1 MSVSD
6 AEYAAWLSSPSAM
19 RCVLIEASV
28 NVGGSEVVRYMSDKG
43 YVTSPT
49 DTPSNTNYRAI
60 IVGGVKLT
68 ESLSIDS
75 NPTLTW
81 GNIEIANVN
90 GEFDSWLS
98 DIWNNRQVSVYF
110 GDMKWARSDFR
121 LVFKGMA
128 SSISSQR
135 RDRLNIILADSLQRL
150 NTPMTDTRLGGT
162 TSNKDK
168 LLPLTFGEC
177 HNVSPLLVDP
187 VLHDYQV
194 HQGAIESIIEVRD
207 NGAPIT
213 VTPTLS
219 TGKFRLS
226 GSPVG
231 TITASVQGNKPSTY
245 DNSIA
250 GNIKYIVKNYGTS
263 SNRLTDSDIDLTNFS
278 NFASANTAPIGV
290 YLSERANVL
299 EVCQQIAGSV
309 GAQVTMSR
317 LGLLQLL
324 RIDFPPSGTPTLIT
338 ASDMLERNLSVDSM
352 VNVTPSIKIGYC
364 KNWTVQ
370 NNLQTVIP
378 EEHKA
383 LFALEYLT
391 TTQSDSTVATNYKM
405 LVEPTEKDTL
415 LLTTSDAN
423 TEASR
428 QLTNTKTQRTV
439 YKFTGFA
446 KMLSLTLGQAVTLKH
461 NRYGLSSGKTGVVVG
476 LEPDWI
482 NYRVVVKVM
491 I

>member
-19 RCVLIEASV
+19 RCVLVEATV

-81 GNIEIANVN
+81 GNIEIANIN

-128 SSISSQR
+128 STISSQR

-207 NGAPIT
+207 NG
-213 VTPTLS
+213 TLS
-219 TGKFRLS
+219 
-226 GSPVG
+226 
-231 TITASVQGNKPSTY
+231 
-245 DNSIA
+245 
-250 GNIKYIVKNYGTS
+250 
-263 SNRLTDSDIDLTNFS
+263 
-278 NFASANTAPIGV
+278 
-290 YLSERANVL
+290 
-299 EVCQQIAGSV
+299 
-309 GAQVTMSR
+309 
-317 LGLLQLL
+317 
-324 RIDFPPSGTPTLIT
+324 
-338 ASDMLERNLSVDSM
+338 
-352 VNVTPSIKIGYC
+352 
-364 KNWTVQ
+364 
-370 NNLQTVIP
+370 
-378 EEHKA
+378 
-383 LFALEYLT
+383 
-391 TTQSDSTVATNYKM
+391 
-405 LVEPTEKDTL
+405 
-415 LLTTSDAN
+415 
-423 TEASR
+423 
-428 QLTNTKTQRTV
+428 
-439 YKFTGFA
+439 
-446 KMLSLTLGQAVTLKH
+446 
-461 NRYGLSSGKTGVVVG
+461 
-476 LEPDWI
+476 
-482 NYRVVVKVM
+482 
-491 I
+491 